1 MILPP
6 IHGTKEEGSLSKIG
20 LIESGFSHFLSSLR
34 FEKMSDYRVEV
45 DSMGEVRVPAKA
57 YYSAQTQRAVEN
69 FPISGWQLPVPLLR
83 SMGRVKLACAVANND
98 LGKLTGSGKNP
109 LSSAQVDAMM
119 AACQEVIDGKMDG
132 EFPIDVFQTG
142 SGTSSNM
149 NVNEVIS
156 NRAIELV
163 GGDRFSKS
171 KAIHPNDHVNMGQST
186 NDTFPTAIHVATA
199 IEIEKTLIPQ
209 LVRFHAILKEKAM
222 AWDRVI
228 KIGRTH
234 LMDATPLRL
243 GQEFG
248 GFARQIELS
257 IDRAKQAVKAVLE
270 LPVGG
275 TAVGSGINTH
285 PEFGSRVAR
294 SLQAQT
300 GIPFIEAADHF
311 EANSQRDG
319 LVESHGQIKAIAM
332 TLFNLSNNIRWLGS
346 GPRCGFYEVI
356 LPDRQPGSSI
366 MPGKVNPVMCES
378 MMQLT
383 ARVMGNDTTMT
394 MCGAAGGNF
403 QLNIMMP
410 IMGHA
415 MLESTML
422 LSNGVGAFI
431 EFCMDGLEANV
442 EGCEASVEQSLSM
455 VTSLNPFIGYEKAA
469 KLTKEAF
476 ASGKTI
482 RELCLEQNILPRETL
497 DAALDPFTMTEPQA

>member
-1 MILPP
+1 
-6 IHGTKEEGSLSKIG
+6 
-20 LIESGFSHFLSSLR
+20 
-34 FEKMSDYRVEV
+34 MSEVRVEV
-45 DSMGEVRVPAKA
+45 DSMGEVNVPAKA

-69 FPISGWQLPVPLLR
+69 FPISGWPLPVALIR
-83 SMGRVKLACAVANND
+83 AIGRVKLACGVANRD
-98 LGKLTGSGKNP
+98 LGKLTGTGKNTLNDP
-109 LSSAQVDAMM
+109 QVAAML
-119 AACQEVIDGKMDG
+119 ASCQEVIDGKMDN
-132 EFPIDVFQTG
+132 EFPVDVFQTG

-149 NVNEVIS
+149 NANEVIS
-156 NRAIELV
+156 NRAIELL
-163 GGDRFSKS
+163 GGDRFAKS
-171 KAIHPNDHVNMGQST
+171 KVIHPNDHVNMGQST

-199 IEIEKTLIPQ
+199 CEIHQQLIP
-209 LVRFHAILKEKAM
+209 ALKRLHESMRSKAQ
-222 AWDRVI
+222 AWDRII

-257 IDRAKQAVKAVLE
+257 IERAIVAAKAVYE

-285 PEFGSRVAR
+285 PEFGGRVAKD
-294 SLQAQT
+294 LQKQT
-300 GIPFIEAADHF
+300 GIAFVEAADHF
-311 EANSQRDG
+311 EANAQRDG
-319 LVESHGQIKAIAM
+319 LVESHGQIKSIAM
-332 TLFNLSNNIRWLGS
+332 TMFNVANNIRWLGS

-383 ARVMGNDTTMT
+383 ARVIGNDTTMT
-394 MCGAAGGNF
+394 MCGATGGNF

-415 MLESTML
+415 MLESIML
-422 LSNGVGAFI
+422 LTNGIEAFI
-431 EFCMDGLEANV
+431 EFCMDGLEANA
-442 EGCEASVEQSLSM
+442 EACEASVEQSLSM
-455 VTSLNPFIGYEKAA
+455 VTSLNPYIGYEKAA

-482 RELCLEQNILPRETL
+482 RELCIEQKVLDEETL
-497 DAALDPFTMTEPQA
+497 QKALDPFSMTEPQA